1 MSNVM
6 EYGHMDNKHGRGQKK
21 LKKRVTYYL
30 KDPMQ
35 KGKKALGIF
44 YIKELP

>member
-21 LKKRVTYYL
+21 AAKKGLR
-30 KDPMQ
+30 
-35 KGKKALGIF
+35 I
-44 YIKELP
+44 I